1 VYRGHPGQ
9 AREEAAAA
17 RQPTSERRLQGRTA
31 SRLALVGVACVLVL
45 LAVFAVWTASSTSRA
60 TQQASRLTHLN
71 DAYQRARQAATTEAL
86 LEREYLVSPDP
97 EIPARFARAA
107 GALEAAVAQVRRQ
120 GDDADLAPLRTLA
133 VDHQRYVAEMRRL
146 FAAADAGER
155 ELAVSIH
162 LSIKPIVDEIQAGVD
177 HGAAEERDETL
188 AGLSALRS
196 RAVVATP
203 SVFAVGLVL
212 LALFCAVLIGYQRR
226 TEWQASEN
234 ARQALFDGLTGLP
247 NRDLLRDRTNQ
258 ATRQADRELLPA
270 ALLLIDLDRFKEVND
285 TLGHHYGD
293 QLLVQVGERLGGV
306 LRKVDTIAR
315 LGGDEF
321 AVLLPRIAT
330 SEGAVAVAKKLQLAL
345 NESFLLDG
353 LAVDVEASVGLV
365 LYPDHGQDA
374 DELLRHADIAM
385 YVAKEK
391 HTGFMLFDPKLD
403 QHSPRRLALLGEL
416 RRAIERGE
424 LVLHYQPK
432 VEAGSGQ
439 LLGVEALVR
448 WEHPEHGI
456 VAPGE
461 FIPLA
466 ERTGLITPLTHYVL
480 DMALHQCQALLRE
493 GRELA
498 MAVNVS
504 ARRLLDLSFPDEVAA
519 LLATWDVPARLLII
533 EITESTIM
541 TDPIHAMEILGRL
554 NGMGVQISI
563 DDFGTGYSSMSYLKS
578 LPVDELK
585 IDRSFVSHMTASSPD
600 AVIVRST
607 VDLGRNL
614 GLRVVAEGVEDL
626 ATWDELKMLGCDAI
640 QGYHVSRPLPPADL
654 VLWLDRQA
662 APA

>member
-1 VYRGHPGQ
+1 M
-9 AREEAAAA
+9 
-17 RQPTSERRLQGRTA
+17 
-31 SRLALVGVACVLVL
+31 ACVLVL
-45 LAVFAVWTASSTSRA
+45 LAAFAVWTASSTSRA
-60 TQQASRLTHLN
+60 AQQARRLTQLN
-71 DAYQRARQAATTEAL
+71 DAYQRARHAVTTEAL
-86 LEREYLVSPDP
+86 LEHEYLVSPQP
-97 EIPARFARAA
+97 EIPTQFNRAA
-107 GALEAAVAQVRRQ
+107 GALEAAVTQVRLQ
-120 GDDADLAPLRTLA
+120 GDEADLAPLRTLT
-133 VDHQRYVAEMRRL
+133 VDHQRYVAEMRQL
-146 FAAADAGER
+146 FAAVDAGER

-162 LSIKPIVDEIQAGVD
+162 LSIKPILEEIEAGVD

-188 AGLSALRS
+188 AGLSALR
-196 RAVVATP
+196 RQAVVATP
-203 SVFAVGLVL
+203 SVFAGGLVL
-212 LALFCAVLIGYQRR
+212 MALFCAVLIGYQRR
-226 TEWQASEN
+226 TERQASEN

-258 ATRQADRELLPA
+258 AIRQADRELLPT

-353 LAVDVEASVGLV
+353 LAVDVEASIGLV

-385 YVAKEK
+385 YVAKAK

-416 RRAIERGE
+416 RRAIERDE

-432 VEAGSGQ
+432 VEAGSGH

-448 WEHPEHGI
+448 WEHPLHGI
-456 VAPGE
+456 VAPGD

-466 ERTGLITPLTHYVL
+466 ERTGLIAPLTHYVL
-480 DMALHQCQALLRE
+480 DMALRQCQAWLRE

-541 TDPIHAMEILGRL
+541 TDPVHAMEILGRL

-585 IDRSFVSHMTASSPD
+585 IDRSFVSHMTSSSPD

-654 VLWLDRQA
+654 ILWLDRQA

>member
-1 VYRGHPGQ
+1 MG
-9 AREEAAAA
+9 
-17 RQPTSERRLQGRTA
+17 
-31 SRLALVGVACVLVL
+31 CVLVL
-45 LAVFAVWTASSTSRA
+45 LAAFAVWTASSTSRA
-60 TQQASRLTHLN
+60 TQQARRLTQLN
-71 DAYQRARQAATTEAL
+71 DAYQRARHAVTTESL
-86 LEREYLVSPDP
+86 LEHEYLVSPQP
-97 EIPARFARAA
+97 QIPTQFNRAA
-107 GALEAAVAQVRRQ
+107 GALEAAVTQVRLQ
-120 GDDADLAPLRTLA
+120 GDEADLAPLRTLT
-133 VDHQRYVAEMRRL
+133 VDHQRYVAEMRQL
-146 FAAADAGER
+146 FAAVDAGER

-162 LSIKPIVDEIQAGVD
+162 LSIKPILEEIEAGVD

-188 AGLSALRS
+188 AGLSALR
-196 RAVVATP
+196 RQAVVATP
-203 SVFAVGLVL
+203 SVFAGGLAL
-212 LALFCAVLIGYQRR
+212 MALFCAVLIGYQRR
-226 TEWQASEN
+226 TERQASEN

-258 ATRQADRELLPA
+258 AIRQADRELLPT

-353 LAVDVEASVGLV
+353 LAVDVEASIGLV

-385 YVAKEK
+385 YVAKAK

-416 RRAIERGE
+416 RRAIERDE

-439 LLGVEALVR
+439 LLGGEALVR
-448 WEHPEHGI
+448 WEHPLHGI
-456 VAPGE
+456 VAPGD

-466 ERTGLITPLTHYVL
+466 ERTGLIAPLTHYVL
-480 DMALHQCQALLRE
+480 DMALRQCQAWLRE

-541 TDPIHAMEILGRL
+541 TDPVHAMEILGRL

-585 IDRSFVSHMTASSPD
+585 IDRSFVSHMTSSGPD

-654 VLWLDRQA
+654 ILWLDRQA